1 MAEISEE
8 VKEIIGRV
16 RLAFTATASKAGKP
30 NVSPKGS
37 FRVLDREHVM
47 FADLSSPRT
56 IANLKEN
63 PQLSAILFDPSTR
76 KGCRIWGE
84 ARILD
89 SGGLF
94 DSITAELA
102 PRKVTH
108 IVTVKVEDQT
118 TI

>member
-16 RLAFTATASKAGKP
+16 RPAFVATASKSGKP

-37 FRVLDREHVM
+37 FRVLDKEHVM
-47 FADLSSPRT
+47 FANLSSPRT
-56 IANLKEN
+56 IANLQEN
-63 PQLSAILFDPSTR
+63 PQISAILFDPSSR

-84 ARILD
+84 ARIFE

-94 DSITAELA
+94 DSISAELA

-108 IVTVKVEDQT
+108 IVTVKVEDQAT
-118 TI
+118 F